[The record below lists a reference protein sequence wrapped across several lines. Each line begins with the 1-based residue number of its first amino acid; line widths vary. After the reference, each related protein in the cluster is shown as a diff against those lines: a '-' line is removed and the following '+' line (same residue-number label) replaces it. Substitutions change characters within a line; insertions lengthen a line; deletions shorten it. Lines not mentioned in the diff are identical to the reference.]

1 MSSEA
6 QKSFSFMKKL
16 PKEKK
21 EKKKRT
27 PPLGTKTVS
36 GIRFDIYKDYRIT
49 CADCGAPSMPFVIV
63 YDYRGKCIA
72 RRHICIEDSC
82 LYKTAQQFQD

>member
-1 MSSEA
+1 MASEV
-6 QKSFSFMKKL
+6 QRSFSFVKKL
-16 PKEKK
+16 PKIKK

-27 PPLGTKTVS
+27 PPLSTKTVM
-36 GIRFDIYKDYRIT
+36 GIRFAIYKDYRIS

-63 YDYRGKCIA
+63 YDGRGKCIA

-82 LYKTAQQFQD
+82 LYKTAQEFLS